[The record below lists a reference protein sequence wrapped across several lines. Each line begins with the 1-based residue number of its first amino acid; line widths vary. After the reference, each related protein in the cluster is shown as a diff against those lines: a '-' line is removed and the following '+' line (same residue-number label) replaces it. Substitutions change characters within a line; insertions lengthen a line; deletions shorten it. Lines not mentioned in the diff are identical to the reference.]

1 LKLLKYKIEYFL
13 FLFVKKILLLFPE
26 KARFSFAESLGKI
39 SYYLIKKRR
48 LIATYNIKL
57 AFPDLSDAE
66 VEKIAKKSYQIMAKT
81 FISSLW
87 YDTYVKNPNNIKVVN
102 KELALKLYNKGHGII
117 GATMHM
123 GNLEMPCV
131 ALNEYK
137 TVALAKRQK
146 NPYMND
152 FITNSREKYLGIKIL
167 QKSKHITKQIIQYIK
182 DGYIIGLL
190 SDHRDKGTHV
200 NFFGKET
207 VAPTGAVSLALKYN
221 VPLVFAYCI
230 LNDDNTCT
238 VFVQEEI
245 KLICTDNFKYDV
257 HDNTQLLIHKMED
270 VIRKYPEQ
278 WMWFHD
284 RWNIYKEISQKK
296 K

>member
-1 LKLLKYKIEYFL
+1 MEYFL
-13 FLFVKKILLLFPE
+13 FLFVKKILLIFPE
-26 KARFSFAESLGKI
+26 KARFSFAEFLGGI

-48 LIATYNIKL
+48 LIARHNIKL
-57 AFPDLSDAE
+57 AFPDLSDE
-66 VEKIAKKSYQIMAKT
+66 DIKKIAQKSYKIMAKT

-87 YDTYVKNPNNIKVVN
+87 YDTYVKTPGNIKVVN
-102 KELALKLYNKGHGII
+102 KELALKLYNEGNGII

-123 GNLEMPCV
+123 GNIEMPCV
-131 ALNEYK
+131 ALNEYR

-146 NPYMND
+146 NPYIND

-167 QKSKHITKQIIQYIK
+167 QKNKNITKKIIEYIK

-190 SDHRDKGTHV
+190 SDHRDKGTNI

-207 VAPTGAVSLALKYN
+207 IAPTGPVSLALKYN

-238 VFVQEEI
+238 VFAQEEI
-245 KLICTDNFKYDV
+245 NLIRTENFKQDV
-257 HDNTQLLIHKMED
+257 HNNTQLLIHKIEE

-284 RWNIYKEISQKK
+284 RWNIYKEISNKK